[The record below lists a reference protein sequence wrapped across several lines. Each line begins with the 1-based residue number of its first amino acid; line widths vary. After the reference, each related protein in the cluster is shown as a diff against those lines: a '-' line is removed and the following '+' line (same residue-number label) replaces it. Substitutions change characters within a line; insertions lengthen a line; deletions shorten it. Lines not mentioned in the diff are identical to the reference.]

1 MTLDE
6 IRAVIL
12 ESSPADWQRIDRGS
26 ATFLYGFVTEGQ
38 HREVHDARVVYKLN
52 VAIGVAWGLKTHDR
66 DYHADWLEAFSDSS
80 GFSEYI
86 DVLYHGNPVDRHVRV
101 VVDGGRA
108 ALPSPDPIVEGELP
122 DTERVGWKTTRDEY
136 EFLRAFERLFSAGGE
151 ENFVS
156 YFERSGIQ
164 IRD

>member
-6 IRAVIL
+6 VRAVIL
-12 ESSPADWQRIDRGS
+12 ESSPADWHRIDRGS
-26 ATFLYGFVTEGQ
+26 ATFLYGFVTEGE
-38 HREVHDARVVYKLN
+38 HREVHDARAVYKLN
-52 VAIGVAWGLKTHDR
+52 VAIGVAWGLKANA
-66 DYHADWLEAFSDSS
+66 DYHADWLEAFPDSS
-80 GFSEYI
+80 GFSEFI

-108 ALPSPDPIVEGELP
+108 ALPSPEPIVEGEFP
-122 DTERVGWKTTRDEY
+122 NTERVGWKTTRDEY
-136 EFLRAFERLFSAGGE
+136 ESLLAFERLFSAEGA
-151 ENFVS
+151 ENFVE